1 MIPTVMQA
9 SVQNVSYTTHAE
21 STAIAANEVLQ
32 TRTVRLF
39 ATTDCYYLATTAG
52 TAATSSNGSYLP
64 AGIIEYIRVPNNTI
78 ISVVQVSSGGSLN
91 ITAMSE
97 VTTP

>member
-1 MIPTVMQA
+1 
-9 SVQNVSYTTHAE
+9 
-21 STAIAANEVLQ
+21 
-32 TRTVRLF
+32 
-39 ATTDCYYLATTAG
+39 LATTAG